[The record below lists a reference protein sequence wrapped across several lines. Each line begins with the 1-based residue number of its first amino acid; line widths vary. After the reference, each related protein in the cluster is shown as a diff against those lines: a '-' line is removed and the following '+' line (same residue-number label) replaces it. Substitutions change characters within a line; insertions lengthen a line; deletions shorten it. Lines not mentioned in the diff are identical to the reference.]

1 MLAQATND
9 TAATAA
15 SLQDKIEAWG
25 IKIVVAI
32 GILIIGYAVALAIV
46 GLLKRYLSKTKIDK
60 TILSFVDSASRGILF
75 ALLLVAALT
84 YAGVPSAS
92 MVAVL
97 GAAGLAIALSLQS
110 SLSNL
115 ASGVL
120 LSIFRPFGIGDAVEI
135 NGQVGIVEDMQI
147 LFTKMHTPDNRD
159 LILPNSV
166 VLGGMI
172 INITANDTRR
182 MDLIFGIGYEDDI
195 DHAKRVLQEIVD
207 ADQRILK
214 EPAPVIGVAELGES
228 SVNFWVRP
236 WVNRTD
242 YLNVMF
248 DLNETVKKRFDAE
261 GISIPY
267 PQRDVHLHG
276 AISSSAAV

>member
-1 MLAQATND
+1 MFAQVTSE
-9 TAATAA
+9 AAAQSV

-25 IKIVVAI
+25 VRIAIAVAI
-32 GILIIGYAVALAIV
+32 LVVGYAIALMLV
-46 GLLKRYLSKTKIDK
+46 GVLKRYLGKTRIDK
-60 TILSFVDSASRGILF
+60 TILSFVDSAAKGVLF

-84 YAGVPSAS
+84 YAGVPPAS
-92 MVAVL
+92 MITVL
-97 GAAGLAIALSLQS
+97 GAAGLAVALSLQN

-120 LSIFRPFGIGDAVEI
+120 LSIFRPFRLGDAVEI

-159 LILPNSV
+159 LIFPNSV

-182 MDLIFGIGYEDDI
+182 IDLTFGNGYEDDVKL
-195 DHAKRVLQEIVD
+195 AKEILKEIVES
-207 ADQRILK
+207 DQRILK
-214 EPAPVIGVAELGES
+214 DPAPVVGLGELGES
-228 SVNFWVRP
+228 CVNFWVRP
-236 WVNRTD
+236 WVKRSD
-242 YLNVMF
+242 YLNVLF
-248 DLNETVKKRFDAE
+248 HLNETVKARFEAE

-267 PQRDVHLHG
+267 PQREIHLYQKTNQPD
-276 AISSSAAV
+276 S

>member
-1 MLAQATND
+1 MLILAQA
-9 TAATAA
+9 AAEAG
-15 SLQDKIEAWG
+15 SLIETVEAWG
-25 IKIVVAI
+25 IKI
-32 GILIIGYAVALAIV
+32 AVALAILVV
-46 GLLKRYLSKTKIDK
+46 GYAVSLVIVSVLKRYLRKTRIDK
-60 TILSFVDSASRGILF
+60 TILSFVDSALKGVLF

-97 GAAGLAIALSLQS
+97 GAAGLAIALSLQG

-120 LSIFRPFGIGDAVEI
+120 LSIFRPFGIGDVVEI
-135 NGQVGIVEDMQI
+135 NGQVGIVADMQI

-159 LILPNSV
+159 LIFPNST

-182 MDLIFGIGYEDDI
+182 IDLTFGIGYDDDI
-195 DHAKRVLQEIVD
+195 DHAKRILQEIVD
-207 ADQRILK
+207 ADERILAD
-214 EPAPVIGVAELGES
+214 PAPIIGVAELGDS

-261 GISIPY
+261 GISIPF

-276 AISSSAAV
+276 TVSGSAAI